1 MITIKEIA
9 ESLNV
14 STATVSNV
22 IHGHLQKMSP
32 EMAQRIRKKLEEYHY
47 IPNMGARM
55 LAKGDSEIIGVI
67 TNYPNREEKLALQ
80 DPFVSELIGA
90 LENEIRTRHF
100 FTMLYAAQNA
110 REINHIAQTWNT
122 IGMIIMGL
130 QADQCRELM
139 KIAQRPVVFIDC
151 YFDENEQY
159 NNVGLNDFQG
169 GYLMANHLIKC
180 GHRRIAYVGDQ
191 PELYGVDAHRLA
203 GHQKALAEAGIPWG
217 EDSYILIAKDRK
229 LRREDYQK
237 MLPRIGAKDTAWV
250 FTSDYYAAEAV
261 NFLLDRGVSI
271 PKDISVTGFDD
282 NLLAHL
288 VRPRLTTIHQ
298 NVSRKAECAVKMLMD
313 LLENKDLPPQ
323 VITLPV
329 RLIKGD
335 SVQTFPPLE
344 KSLVQFNK

>member
-22 IHGHLQKMSP
+22 IHGHLDKMSP
-32 EMAQRIRKKLEEYHY
+32 EMAQRIRQKLEEYHY

-110 REINHIAQTWNT
+110 QEINHIAQTWNT
-122 IGMIIMGL
+122 IGLIIMGL
-130 QADQCRELM
+130 QADQCRALM

-151 YFDENEQY
+151 YFDKGEKY
-159 NNVGLNDFQG
+159 SNVGLDDFLG
-169 GYLMANHLIKC
+169 GQMMAEHLIKN
-180 GHRRIAYVGDQ
+180 GHRRIAYIGDQ
-191 PELYGVDAHRLA
+191 PVLYGVDAHRLA
-203 GHQKALAEAGIPWG
+203 GHRQALERHHIPWG
-217 EDSYILIAKDRK
+217 EDSYIQISKDRK
-229 LRREDYQK
+229 LRREDLK
-237 MLPRIGAKDTAWV
+237 RMLSRVGKKDTVWV

-261 NFLLDRGVSI
+261 NFLTDAGVSV

-282 NLLAHL
+282 NMLAHIL
-288 VRPRLTTIHQ
+288 RPRLTTIHQ
-298 NVSRKAECAVKMLMD
+298 NVSRKAEHAVKMLLD
-313 LLENKDLPPQ
+313 ILEKKAEPPME
-323 VITLPV
+323 VTLPV
-329 RLIKGD
+329 RLVKGD
-335 SVQTFPPLE
+335 TVRNLNQE
-344 KSLVQFNK
+344 